1 MAINPFGKLT
11 QRSQT
16 LPSSNSMPLFFGNG
30 KLLANNFTDS
40 DVALKNSD
48 IWSVVFRIATDVSV
62 CDFKGP
68 EPQIDLLN
76 NPNNLM
82 NSFSFWQSVVTELAL
97 EGNSYVTIERNQTL
111 PTRLELIPS
120 SSVTLTLQ
128 DYSKDIVYSVDY
140 QDERG
145 TKDFKSADMLHFKL
159 MAHGSNGTQY
169 IGTSP
174 LESLAEDLGIQNYS
188 KKLTLGTLKNA
199 INPSTVLTVPEGIL
213 DKSAKEKVRD
223 AFEDMSSGD
232 NAGRAVVLDQ
242 GLTMSTIQ
250 INSDV
255 ANFLNNSDFSTTQI
269 SKAFL
274 IPDSYLNG
282 QGDNQSSVEM
292 MEGLYANS
300 LQAYIKPLESE
311 LSMKLEAKIT
321 LDESSAIDTNNQTLI
336 DNLTKLATGTSPIL
350 TAEQAQAILNQK
362 GVFK

>member
-1 MAINPFGKLT
+1 MAINPFGKLST
-11 QRSQT
+11 RSQT
-16 LPSSNSMPLFFGNG
+16 LSSTNSIPLFFGNG
-30 KLLANNFTDS
+30 KLLPNNFTDS
-40 DVALKNSD
+40 EVALKNSD

-68 EPQIDLLN
+68 EPQVDLLN

-82 NSFSFWQSVVTELAL
+82 NSFSFWQSVVTDLAL
-97 EGNSYVTIERNQTL
+97 NGNAYVTIERNQTL
-111 PTRLELIPS
+111 PTRLELIPVG
-120 SSVTLTLQ
+120 SVTVTLQ
-128 DYSKDIVYSVDY
+128 DYSKDIIYSIDY

-145 TKDFKSADMLHFKL
+145 TKEFKSADMLHFKL
-159 MAHGSNGTQY
+159 MPHGSNGEQY

-174 LESLAEDLGIQNYS
+174 LASLAEDIGIQNYS

-213 DKSAKEKVRD
+213 DKEAKEKVRD
-223 AFEDMSSGD
+223 SFEDAQKGE

-282 QGDNQSSVEM
+282 TGDQQSSVEM
-292 MEGLYANS
+292 ISGFYASS
-300 LQAYIKPLESE
+300 LQAYIKPIESE
-311 LSMKLEAKIT
+311 LSMKLGAKIT
-321 LDESSAIDTNNQTLI
+321 LDESSAIDTNNQNLI
-336 DNLTKLATGTSPIL
+336 DNLTKLATGNTPIL
-350 TAEQAQAILNQK
+350 TAGQAQEILNKK
-362 GVFK
+362 GVFD